1 MKKNIPIVLSIAG
14 SDSGGGAGIQ
24 ADIKTLNTMQVFAV
38 TAITCITAQ
47 NTKKIRKISKV
58 SPNLVE
64 EQILSVK
71 RLMGLTS
78 SDISKYSF
86 QNLDLDLDDNLP
98 LIKFGEK
105 KYSAIELS
113 SIILLNPT

>member
-1 MKKNIPIVLSIAG
+1 MKNNIPIVLSIAG

-71 RLMGLTS
+71 E
-78 SDISKYSF
+78 DFKISAVKIGMLYDKEVMLKVSKC
-86 QNLDLDLDDNLP
+86 
-98 LIKFGEK
+98 IKLLKDVPIIVDPVMISAPSEK
-105 KYSAIELS
+105 GS
-113 SIILLNPT
+113 